1 MPVIMVGRYSGKGK
15 KFALIASRF
24 NSSITSRLVEGAM
37 DGFLRHDVLESDI
50 SVIWVPGAFEIPSV
64 AKKAAASG
72 KYDAVL
78 CLGSVIR
85 GETPHFDFVASEVS
99 KGIAAVGI
107 DSKIPVIYGVITA
120 DTQEQALDRSGIKSG
135 NKGFDAALSA
145 LEMANLYFEMG

>member
-1 MPVIMVGRYSGKGK
+1 MPVIMEGRYFGKGK
-15 KFALIASRF
+15 KFALVASRF
-24 NSSITSRLVEGAM
+24 NSSITSRLVEGAI
-37 DGFLRHDVLESDI
+37 DGLLRHDVLESDVLI
-50 SVIWVPGAFEIPSV
+50 IWVPGAFEMPSV

-99 KGIAAVGI
+99 KGIASVGLE
-107 DSKIPVIYGVITA
+107 SKIPVIYGVITA

-145 LEMANLYFEMG
+145 LEMANLYSEMG